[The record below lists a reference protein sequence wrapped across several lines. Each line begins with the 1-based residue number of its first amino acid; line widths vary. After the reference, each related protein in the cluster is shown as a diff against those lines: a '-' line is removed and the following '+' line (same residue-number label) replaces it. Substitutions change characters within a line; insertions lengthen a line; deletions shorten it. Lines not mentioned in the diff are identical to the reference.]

1 MYKELLEA
9 VFNFSNVEIV
19 LNPTKAEMI
28 EKLAQLKA
36 EAEVFHKS
44 HQPRRVYSFVLVHVG
59 FTLNWMKPHHDS
71 ILEDR
76 GIEYKEGKDG
86 SIY

>member
-28 EKLAQLKA
+28 EKLAQLRT

-44 HQPRRVYSFVLVHVG
+44 HEPRRVYSFVLVHVG
-59 FTLNWMKPHHDS
+59 FYLAWNDP
-71 ILEDR
+71 EQ
-76 GIEYKEGKDG
+76 Y
-86 SIY
+86 

>member
-1 MYKELLEA
+1 MYKELLEE
-9 VFNFSNVEIV
+9 VFNFSNVEIL

-59 FTLNWMKPHHDS
+59 FKLQWSTPHQNA

-76 GIEYKEGKDG
+76 GIKYKEGKDG
-86 SIY
+86 TIY

>member
-1 MYKELLEA
+1 MYKELLKD
-9 VFNFSNVEIV
+9 VFNISNVEIV

-44 HQPRRVYSFVLVHVG
+44 HEPRRVYSFVLVHVG
-59 FTLNWMKPHHDS
+59 FKLAW
-71 ILEDR
+71 
-76 GIEYKEGKDG
+76 
-86 SIY
+86 